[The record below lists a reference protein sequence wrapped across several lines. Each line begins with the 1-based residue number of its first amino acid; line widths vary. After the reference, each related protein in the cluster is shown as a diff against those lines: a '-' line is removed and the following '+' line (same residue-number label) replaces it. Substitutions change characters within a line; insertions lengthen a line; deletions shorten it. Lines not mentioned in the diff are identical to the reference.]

1 MLRLLLLSVV
11 VVLVRYDSANTCPS
25 RSFIKQSLINAHIP
39 GAAIIV
45 VNTTDIL
52 YQEAFGYQ
60 SLFPMKMMDVNKS
73 IFVLASI
80 SKTFIAVAVMQ
91 LVELNR
97 LDLDT
102 DINQYLSSPNQR
114 IYHPQYPSHAITL
127 RQLLSH
133 SASIGINEET
143 DLTFMQHEDDAFM
156 QMSLADACFT
166 YLSHNT
172 SNWLPKPPGTVT
184 LYSNVGTSLA
194 GLVIERVTQMPYEL
208 YVKENILKPLDI
220 NVKKAGFRLSDIE
233 DREELVKQYAFNT
246 SYLKAWNQA
255 LPQLN
260 ITKNPSLDWLYIPFY
275 SMSIYPA
282 GLLRMSAQSLSKFL
296 RMFMNNGSSLLHPR
310 SIDEMRKV
318 VNGVVPYDNSN
329 PPILSFGLIWNWQ
342 KLRNR
347 QRYIGHGGSMPGAT
361 HSMLINEQGTIGII
375 VLTNADVSLDND
387 VSIRTRGK
395 IEDIQMSL
403 FSCFEN

>member
-1 MLRLLLLSVV
+1 
-11 VVLVRYDSANTCPS
+11 
-25 RSFIKQSLINAHIP
+25 
-39 GAAIIV
+39 
-45 VNTTDIL
+45 
-52 YQEAFGYQ
+52 
-60 SLFPMKMMDVNKS
+60 MDVNKS

-114 IYHPQYPSHAITL
+114 ISHPQYPSHAITL

-194 GLVIERVTQMPYEL
+194 GLVIERVTQMPWL
-208 YVKENILKPLDI
+208 
-220 NVKKAGFRLSDIE
+220 RLSDIE

-375 VLTNADVSLDND
+375 VLTNADVSPDND
-387 VSIRTRGK
+387 ISIRTRGK

>member
-11 VVLVRYDSANTCPS
+11 VVLVRYASVKTCPS
-25 RSFIKQSLINAHIP
+25 RSFIKQSIIDAHIP
-39 GAAIIV
+39 GAAVIV

-60 SLFPMKMMDVNKS
+60 SFFPMKMMDVNKS

-102 DINQYLSSPNQR
+102 DINQYLLSPNQR
-114 IYHPQYPSHAITL
+114 ISHPQYPSHAITL

-133 SASIGINEET
+133 SASIGINQET
-143 DLTFMQHEDDAFM
+143 DLTFMQHDDNALM

-220 NVKKAGFRLSDIE
+220 DIKKAGFRLSDID
-233 DREELVKQYAFNT
+233 DREELVKHYAFNT
-246 SYLKAWNQA
+246 LYFEAWNQA

-260 ITKNPSLDWLYIPFY
+260 ITKNPVFDWLYIPFY

-310 SIDEMRKV
+310 SIAEMRKV

-329 PPILSFGLIWNWQ
+329 PPILTFGLIWNWQ

-375 VLTNADVSLDND
+375 VLTNADVSPHND
-387 VSIRTRGK
+387 ISIRTRGK